1 MESSLLQRS
10 RTATLTAGKAPP
22 LPPRSL
28 RRTSTLLDNVML
40 ELENMAGERPKE
52 DKSQLTQLD
61 EEEHDP
67 HELYL
72 STSSATWDAAQ
83 ARPAMRRPAPLN
95 LYQARPRS
103 VATTTGHLGSPNYTY
118 TPAMPTNA
126 SMVSL
131 PLRPTNTDTDTDTA
145 HPPHHRSSRLA
156 SLVMAMTSK
165 NNTLSAQHAASSSVS
180 TTSTHSFLDSDPF
193 ATSSNVD
200 PPLTPNSINP
210 ATTPK
215 TPTSI
220 STTWK
225 RSLSRT
231 LSKAR
236 KPSLRKLNT
245 AYHSSLP
252 ATAAPATAPV
262 SPATMPTLTRIT
274 SNPEPSTPRLLEL
287 SSRHRRE
294 SDVSMHRAETM
305 PVAPRLGG
313 APTPSHEVTSGV
325 VRIPPPIPETSS
337 FRPRGARKSF
347 SLAMGRKKS
356 IKGEGKGPQSV
367 PHTPLSSPQEKEA
380 AVLAPPRS
388 VSFHESGTSSRA
400 SSRSREVTATAVNFT
415 LVGKPQIIEI
425 TIPSTQ
431 PSPVYPS
438 PGTPLVQH
446 GSAKR
451 HTMRVP
457 ASASAPII
465 TASSATWDAAQ
476 ARPAMRRPAPL
487 NLYQARPRS
496 VATTT
501 GHLGSPNYTYTPAMP
516 TNASMVSLPLRPTNT
531 DTDTDTAHPSPPPD
545 LPGSPRS

>member
-72 STSSATWDAAQ
+72 SSEEDASLSGDWDDSASLLDFDDTFSEHESGTSSRASSRSREVTATAVNFTLVGKPQIIEITIPSTQPSPVYPSPGTPLVQHGSAKRHTMRVPASASAPIITASSATWDAAQ

-131 PLRPTNTDTDTDTA
+131 PLRPTNTDTDTDTDTA

-305 PVAPRLGG
+305 PVAPRLAG

-356 IKGEGKGPQSV
+356 IKG
-367 PHTPLSSPQEKEA
+367 
-380 AVLAPPRS
+380 
-388 VSFHESGTSSRA
+388 
-400 SSRSREVTATAVNFT
+400 
-415 LVGKPQIIEI
+415 
-425 TIPSTQ
+425 
-431 PSPVYPS
+431 
-438 PGTPLVQH
+438 
-446 GSAKR
+446 
-451 HTMRVP
+451 
-457 ASASAPII
+457 
-465 TASSATWDAAQ
+465 
-476 ARPAMRRPAPL
+476 
-487 NLYQARPRS
+487 
-496 VATTT
+496 
-501 GHLGSPNYTYTPAMP
+501 
-516 TNASMVSLPLRPTNT
+516 
-531 DTDTDTAHPSPPPD
+531 
-545 LPGSPRS
+545 